1 VTDDPWARPTGQP
14 PASAEPSDPQTLEL
28 PPAELPTADPT
39 PPAAPPVYAAP
50 EHIPAAEPAQPKV
63 PLLKRL
69 FRDPLSI
76 VLVVIIVVA
85 LAAAGLVGGELYA
98 RHRADELVAN
108 ATACVVQDGATAS
121 FGGGL
126 FLPQY
131 ISGHYDSISIATAG
145 NQVRQAKGMKAEIDI
160 RDVRHAETSDSKGT
174 IGSLDATIT
183 WTADGIRQ
191 TVQNSVGDMAVQIKG
206 VIDAAL
212 ARIPFIGSIF
222 GNRISADTVAKSIT
236 IDSVTTDANAG
247 TINVAFTFSQL
258 VKGTVTVRPVVANQ
272 ALSVQVDDL
281 KLSGEPIPHEIL
293 QDPLSAAIEKLTN
306 NYPLGIKATSVRVT
320 DSGVVAQF
328 ATKNAAIPLQQAN
341 ACFAGL

>member
-1 VTDDPWARPTGQP
+1 VTDDPWARPNNPP
-14 PASAEPSDPQTLEL
+14 PAAAEPSDPQTLEL
-28 PPAELPTADPT
+28 PPAELPPAQPPPT
-39 PPAAPPVYAAP
+39 QPPPAYPAP
-50 EHIPAAEPAQPKV
+50 EHYPAADDAPAKAPFV
-63 PLLKRL
+63 KRV

-76 VLVVIIVVA
+76 VLVVVIVVA
-85 LAAAGLVGGELYA
+85 LATAGIVGGELYG

-131 ISGHYDSISIATAG
+131 FSGHYENISIATAG

-160 RDVRHAETSDSKGT
+160 RDVRHSETADSKGT
-174 IGSLDATIT
+174 IGSLEAKIT

-191 TVQNSVGDMAVQIKG
+191 TVQNSIGDMAVQIKG

-222 GNRISADTVAKSIT
+222 GNRISADTVAQSIT
-236 IDSVTTDANAG
+236 IDSVTTDPTAG
-247 TINVAFTFSQL
+247 TIGVAFTFSKL

-306 NYPLGIKATSVRVT
+306 NYPLGIKATSVQVT
-320 DSGVVAQF
+320 DTGVVAQF

-341 ACFAGL
+341 ECFAGL